1 MDGQCRA
8 CEQPVAEYGAVWHK
22 TQESAP
28 VRVCSSRLA
37 IAMKVRRFRIAVPAS
52 LLLGAATW
60 LSAQTIPTESLVS
73 QGRTVTYEVFASDPA
88 NATVILLHGASGPA
102 MPLYRK
108 QAAFFAGHGYRTLL
122 LHYYDATGSRVSN
135 TQHYAAWAGAV
146 GDLIATIRTSKPQEK
161 VYLVGYSLG
170 ASVALAAGS
179 QRAPVAAI
187 AEWYGSLPDSFFH
200 RIQGMP
206 PLLILHGQ
214 QDANVPV
221 VNADQL
227 IRLCGMAH
235 FACESHIYPDQGHGF
250 DEKTAA
256 DADART
262 LAFFAEH

>member
-1 MDGQCRA
+1 
-8 CEQPVAEYGAVWHK
+8 
-22 TQESAP
+22 
-28 VRVCSSRLA
+28 
-37 IAMKVRRFRIAVPAS
+37 MKVRGFRIAVLAS
-52 LLLGAATW
+52 LLLRATTW
-60 LSAQTIPTESLVS
+60 LSAQTIRTESLVS
-73 QGRTVTYEVFASDPA
+73 HGRIVTYEVFASEPA

-102 MPLYRK
+102 MPLYRE

-122 LHYYDATGSRVSN
+122 LHYYDATGSRAPN
-135 TQHYAAWAGAV
+135 AQHYTAWAGAV
-146 GDLIATIRTSKPQEK
+146 RDLIATVRASKPQEK
-161 VYLVGYSLG
+161 VYLTGYSLG

-200 RIQGMP
+200 GIQGMP

-214 QDANVPV
+214 HDANVPV

-235 FACESHIYPDQGHGF
+235 FTCESHICPDQGHGF

-262 LAFFAEH
+262 LAFFAEY